1 MLSEQRHAMILKILE
16 ERRSITVAELTELL
30 GIS

>member
-16 ERRSITVAELTELL
+16 ERRSITVAELTELV
-30 GIS
+30 